1 MLKSKKISMLPLI
14 VTIDRFENDKAVL
27 ILPDGQ
33 KIQLDRTLLEP
44 GLKPGDCLNLKFTYN
59 DKETA
64 KRNLQARN
72 LLNKIKQSNH
82 ENS

>member
-14 VTIDRFENDKAVL
+14 VTIDRFEEDKAVL
-27 ILPDGQ
+27 ILPRGQ
-33 KIQLDRTLLEP
+33 EIQIDRILLGQ
-44 GLKPGDCLNLKFTYN
+44 GLKSGDCLNLKFSYN

-72 LLNKIKQSNH
+72 LLNKLKQSNH